1 MSKRDFIVLTVAP
14 VILLV
19 VALNL
24 LWLAGRL
31 HDGAERRLADYA
43 ALQERVAALAEGES
57 ATRSSTRAAITLSRL
72 AAAAYESDAETATV
86 AASLAT
92 LLLAVCALHILTV
105 LRIRRTQVR
114 SAPQLPSELATSG
127 AAPLRPNSAV
137 TVLRNALGEPVD
149 QTVR

>member
-1 MSKRDFIVLTVAP
+1 MTKRDFIVLTVAP

-24 LWLAGRL
+24 LWLASRL

-43 ALQERVAALAEGES
+43 ALQERVAALAEAES
-57 ATRSSTRAAITLSRL
+57 APRSSARAAITLSRL
-72 AAAAYESDAETATV
+72 AAAAYESDAKTATV

-92 LLLAVCALHILTV
+92 LLLGVCAFQILTL
-105 LRIRRTQVR
+105 LRMRRTQVR
-114 SAPQLPSELATSG
+114 SAPQLTSEVATSG
-127 AAPLRPNSAV
+127 TAPLRPNSAV
-137 TVLRNALGEPVD
+137 TALRNALGEPVD

>member
-1 MSKRDFIVLTVAP
+1 MTKRDLVVLTVAP

-31 HDGAERRLADYA
+31 HHGAEHRLADYTV
-43 ALQERVAALAEGES
+43 LQERVAALAEADS
-57 ATRSSTRAAITLSRL
+57 APRSSARAAITLSRL
-72 AAAAYESDAETATV
+72 AAAAHESDVATATV

-92 LLLAVCALHILTV
+92 LLLAVCAFQLLTV
-105 LRIRRTQVR
+105 LRLHRTQVR
-114 SAPQLPSELATSG
+114 STPRLRSEVATG
-127 AAPLRPNSAV
+127 GGAPLRPSSGVTALRSA
-137 TVLRNALGEPVD
+137 LDEAVD